1 MFSIIKNKKGQSL
14 IEYMLLVCIMGVGT
28 MGVLRFVGKHTSVKF
43 AEVAN
48 VLAGEKEAKISGGA
62 NRVSADHYQRKDL
75 SDFMNGA
82 TSKD

>member
-1 MFSIIKNKKGQSL
+1 MFQLIRNKKGQSL

-28 MGVLRFVGKHTSVKF
+28 MSVLRYVGKHTSVKF

-48 VLAGEKEAKISGGA
+48 VLAGEENAKINGGA
-62 NRVSADHYQRKDL
+62 KRVSAEHYQRKDL
-75 SDFMNGA
+75 GDFMNGA